1 MQLMFANT
9 YHLLLQPG
17 PATVAAFG
25 GLHSFIG
32 RRNRPL
38 ITDSGGF
45 QIFSLQHGG
54 VTQELAT
61 GGSEGGNSS
70 LKRAAARHTAGG
82 SELPEA
88 GGSGLRRNAAS
99 GVVKCAPGAC
109 ACACTYTLDRF
120 RRARAGS
127 RRRA

>member
-17 PATVAAFG
+17 PETVAAAG
-25 GLHSFIG
+25 GLHAFIS

-54 VTQELAT
+54 VTEELAAGGAE
-61 GGSEGGNSS
+61 GGSSS

-82 SELPEA
+82 SEAPVA

-99 GVVKCAPGAC
+99 GVVKCVLGAALPLASSQERAP
-109 ACACTYTLDRF
+109 R
-120 RRARAGS
+120 
-127 RRRA
+127 